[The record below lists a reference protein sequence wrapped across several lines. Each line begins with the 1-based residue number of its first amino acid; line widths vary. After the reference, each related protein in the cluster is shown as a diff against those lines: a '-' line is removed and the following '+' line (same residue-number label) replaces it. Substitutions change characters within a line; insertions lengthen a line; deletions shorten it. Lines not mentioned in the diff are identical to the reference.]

1 MIDPI
6 RIEFDVACTPEH
18 AFDTWTT
25 RIGDWWPSSHSV
37 SGLPE
42 IEVVLE
48 GWAGGRIFERAPGG
62 AEHDWG
68 EITLWEPPARLGY
81 LWHLRSDRAAA
92 TDVEIRFVARD
103 DSTTRIEIE
112 HRGWERLGADA
123 PSWRDR
129 NRAGWD
135 GLLPHFMKAAER
147 PDRFGRNS

>member
-81 LWHLRSDRAAA
+81 LWHLRSDRVAA

-103 DSTTRIEIE
+103 DSTTGSRSSIEAGNGLAPTPR
-112 HRGWERLGADA
+112 RGATETAQ
-123 PSWRDR
+123 
-129 NRAGWD
+129 AGT
-135 GLLPHFMKAAER
+135 GSCR
-147 PDRFGRNS
+147 TS